1 MLTGLN
7 FFSRSF
13 FFKIG
18 LRDATFAFSEKT
30 FFVISL
36 FIMFAK
42 WESITFADI
51 FTIFG
56 GILSRPVAFLGS
68 ISFIILFISSVVAV
82 QILFIV
88 SMLGWFL

>member
-1 MLTGLN
+1 M
-7 FFSRSF
+7 
-13 FFKIG
+13 KIG
-18 LRDATFAFSEKT
+18 LTDATFAFSEKT

-56 GILSRPVAFLGS
+56 DFYRFYNFTFFAIFLQVPQ
-68 ISFIILFISSVVAV
+68 L
-82 QILFIV
+82 
-88 SMLGWFL
+88 